1 MRFIGKKLWV
11 LILMVVIGAG
21 SLGLLPK
28 NVFAELFTTSDKL
41 TEYKLPE
48 SEAKITGN
56 QMVYLGKD
64 NIGWWQVFS
73 RNLETGELKQLTD
86 AKTYK
91 QYLSAGGGYA
101 VYLEAQK
108 HVVLINLLT
117 GEVTETEIPPY
128 PYDQFAIDGK
138 YVVFY
143 KPLEGMLRVY
153 NLETK
158 VTSEIGKGRR
168 ALIENGIVVYISDK
182 GSLERYNATDG
193 LSRTLYKPKE
203 GYLRNDKK
211 FVFDGKSVI
220 WMHSF
225 TSKPSHQ
232 TRMLNV
238 EDVDTAPQVLS
249 TFTELG
255 DLFSQVSIGTG
266 IAAWPEFK
274 NGANHI
280 VAADLAS
287 RQTGIVGDN
296 EVLIGIYN
304 DQLVLRMKD
313 ETIQLRRLEKTGEG
327 QVEDTLVSAVP
338 YFYSVPTGVR
348 ESIGKLGYIKKLST
362 QDDSV
367 TVYSPKDP
375 ESDFYEAVTID
386 FKDDKDLTLTK
397 ALKPG
402 QKMVSYPWAVSYESR
417 DDVLKLSMSYMKERV
432 PAGGQNKL
440 GIYRLDSGVWTYMG
454 ALLEENNTRLFTDIS
469 QSGVYAVLYLDVP
482 NEFVRDYWI
491 QKRIEQL
498 NADKPIRV
506 FLDGEEV
513 VFHQSPVLKD
523 GSTTVEFRPIF
534 EKLGLDIEWNESKQN
549 VTGTSQGKSL
559 SLILGQEE
567 ANVNGSITSLPTAPF
582 LNQGYTFV
590 PLRFVG
596 EATGRKVLWDA
607 NLKAVYIYDPA
618 TEGKLYDDNGA
629 LLYEGQLKNGQM
641 NGKGKLYH
649 DNGSVWYDAV
659 FRNNEVVGPGI
670 IYFSG
675 NQYGRDRT
683 GEIAIAQKFE
693 DGRQTGYVINIDDS
707 SFVAYEGET
716 KLGVFHGKGKFYI
729 IDKLVYEGEF
739 KDNLYDGYGKYF
751 INGILRY
758 EGNWVKNIPNG
769 YGKNYEKSEDKV
781 YLYEEGQYAD
791 GMLNGKGTQY
801 YSSGAKYYE
810 GNFVKGGTSNGTYYY
825 EDGKSWIELTLKENG
840 TYFGTIYY
848 KNGERYVGEYSKTY
862 MTRHGQGTT
871 YDKDGNVIFQGKYK
885 IDVPQS

>member
-1 MRFIGKKLWV
+1 MRFIGKKSWV

-28 NVFAELFTTSDKL
+28 SAFAELFTATDKP
-41 TEYKLPE
+41 TDYTLPVT
-48 SEAKITGN
+48 EAKITGN
-56 QMVYLGKD
+56 QMVYLGQD
-64 NIGWWQVFS
+64 NPGWWQVFS
-73 RNLETGELKQLTD
+73 RNLETGELRQLTD
-86 AKTYK
+86 TKKYK

-101 VYLEAQK
+101 VYLEAQQ
-108 HVVLINLLT
+108 HVMLVNLLT

-128 PYDQFAIDGK
+128 PYDQFATDGK

-153 NLETK
+153 DLDTK
-158 VTSEIGKGRR
+158 ITKEIGKGKS
-168 ALIENGIVVYISDK
+168 ALIDDGIVVYISDT
-182 GSLERYNATDG
+182 GSIERYNATDG
-193 LSRTLYKPKE
+193 LSRTLYKPTE
-203 GYLRNDKK
+203 GYVRVDK
-211 FVFDGKSVI
+211 FFAFDGKHVI
-220 WMHSF
+220 WIHSLN
-225 TSKPSHQ
+225 SKGLQ

-238 EDVDTAPQVLS
+238 EENDALPQVLS
-249 TFTELG
+249 TFNEFGGLASET
-255 DLFSQVSIGTG
+255 FIGIG
-266 IAAWPEFK
+266 LAAWPEKK
-274 NGANHI
+274 NDISHI

-287 RQTGIVGDN
+287 RQTGIVADG
-296 EVLIGIYN
+296 EFLIGIYN
-304 DQLVLRMKD
+304 DNLILRMKD
-313 ETIQLRRLEKTGEG
+313 ETIKFRQLQMTGEG
-327 QVEDTLVSAVP
+327 QVADTVVSAVP
-338 YFYSVPTGVR
+338 YIDNVPTAVR
-348 ESIGKLGYIKKLST
+348 GSIGKLGYIKKLST
-362 QDDSV
+362 KDNSV

-375 ESDFYEAVTID
+375 DSDFYEDVTIS
-386 FKDDKDLTLTK
+386 FKDDKDLALTK

-402 QKMVSYPWAVSYESR
+402 QKMVSYPWTVSFQSS
-417 DDVLKLSMSYMKERV
+417 DDVLKLSMTYMKERV

-454 ALLEENNTRLFTDIS
+454 ALFEENNTRLFTDIS

-491 QKRIEQL
+491 QKCIEQL

-534 EKLGLDIEWNESKQN
+534 EKLGLDIEWNESKQS

-607 NLKAVYIYDPA
+607 NLKAVYIYDPT
-618 TEGKLYDDNGA
+618 TEGKLYDDKGA
-629 LLYEGQLKNGQM
+629 LLYEGQVKNGQM
-641 NGKGKLYH
+641 NGKGKLYR

-659 FRNNEVVGPGI
+659 FRNNEVVGPGV

-693 DGRQTGYVINIDDS
+693 NGRQTGYVTNIDDS

-716 KLGVFHGKGKFYI
+716 NLGIFQGKGKFYI
-729 IDKLVYEGEF
+729 VDKLVYDGEF
-739 KDNLYDGYGKYF
+739 KENLYDGYGKFF
-751 INGILRY
+751 INGNLRY

-769 YGKNYEKSEDKV
+769 YGKTYEKSKDKV
-781 YLYEEGQYAD
+781 ILYQEGQHVNGVMH
-791 GMLNGKGTQY
+791 GMGIQYYYPSGAKNFEGDFVEGKMGKGTY
-801 YSSGAKYYE
+801 YDR
-810 GNFVKGGTSNGTYYY
+810 
-825 EDGKSWIELTLKENG
+825 DGKVI
-840 TYFGTIYY
+840 
-848 KNGERYVGEYSKTY
+848 VQ
-862 MTRHGQGTT
+862 GQ
-871 YDKDGNVIFQGKYK
+871 
-885 IDVPQS
+885 

>member
-11 LILMVVIGAG
+11 LILMIAIGAG
-21 SLGLLPK
+21 SFGLLPK
-28 NVFAELFTTSDKL
+28 SAFAELFTSTDKPM
-41 TEYKLPE
+41 EYTLPV
-48 SEAKITGN
+48 SAAKITGN
-56 QMVYLGKD
+56 QMVYLGQD
-64 NIGWWQVFS
+64 NPGWWQVFS
-73 RNLETGELKQLTD
+73 RNLESGELNQLTD
-86 AKTYK
+86 TKTYK

-128 PYDQFAIDGK
+128 PYDQIGTDGK
-138 YVVFY
+138 YIVFY
-143 KPLEGMLRVY
+143 KPIEGMLGVY

-158 VTSEIGKGRR
+158 VTKEIGKGKS
-168 ALIENGIVVYISDK
+168 ALIDDGIVVYISNT
-182 GSLERYNATDG
+182 GSIERYDAKDG
-193 LSRTLYKPKE
+193 LSRTLYKPTD
-203 GYLRNDKK
+203 GYVRGGNE
-211 FVFDGKSVI
+211 FAFDGKNVI
-220 WMHSF
+220 WTHSLYP
-225 TSKPSHQ
+225 KPGFQ

-238 EDVDTAPQVLS
+238 EEIDTLPQVLS
-249 TFTELG
+249 TFNEFGIPPQT
-255 DLFSQVSIGTG
+255 SIGTG
-266 IAAWPEFK
+266 IAAWPVFE
-274 NGANHI
+274 NGAYHI
-280 VAADLAS
+280 IAADIAS
-287 RQTGIVGDN
+287 RQTGIVGDK
-296 EVLIGIYN
+296 EFLIGIYN

-313 ETIQLRRLEKTGEG
+313 ETIKFRQLQKTGEG
-327 QVEDTLVSAVP
+327 QIADTLVSAVP
-338 YFYSVPTGVR
+338 YFDSVPAGVR

-362 QDDSV
+362 QDNSV
-367 TVYSPKDP
+367 TVYSPKVPD
-375 ESDFYEAVTID
+375 SDFYEAVTIS
-386 FKDDKDLTLTK
+386 FSDDKDLALTK
-397 ALKPG
+397 ALKPS
-402 QKMVSYPWAVSYESR
+402 QKMVSYPWTVSFDSR
-417 DDVLKLSMSYMKERV
+417 NDVLKLSMTYMKQRV
-432 PAGGQNKL
+432 PAGEQNKL

-454 ALLEENNTRLFTDIS
+454 ALFEENNTRLYTDIME
-469 QSGVYAVLYLDVP
+469 SGVYAVLYFDVP
-482 NEFVRDYWI
+482 NEFVRDYWM

-498 NADKPIRV
+498 NTDKPIRV

-513 VFHQSPVLKD
+513 TFHQSPMLKD

-534 EKLGLDIEWNESKQN
+534 EKLGLEIEWNDSKQS
-549 VTGTSQGKSL
+549 VKGTSQGKSL

-567 ANVNGSITSLPTAPF
+567 ADVNGITTSLPTAPF

-629 LLYEGQLKNGQM
+629 LMYEGQLKNGQM
-641 NGKGKLYH
+641 NGKGKLYR
-649 DNGSVWYDAV
+649 DNGSLWYDAV
-659 FRNNEVVGPGI
+659 FLNNDVVGPGV

-683 GEIAIAQKFE
+683 GEIAIAEKFE
-693 DGRQTGYVINIDDS
+693 SGRQTGYVINIDDS
-707 SFVAYEGET
+707 SFIAFEGET
-716 KLGVFHGKGKFYI
+716 KLGIFNGKGKLYLA
-729 IDKLVYEGEF
+729 DKLVYDGEY

-751 INGILRY
+751 INEELQY

-769 YGKNYEKSEDKV
+769 HGKTYEKSEDKV
-781 YLYEEGQYAD
+781 YLYEEGQYVD

-825 EDGKSWIELTLKENG
+825 EDGKLWIELTLKENG
-840 TYFGTIYY
+840 TYFATIYY
-848 KNGERYVGEYSKTY
+848 ENGERYVGEYSKTY

-885 IDVPQS
+885 IDVPQP

>member
-28 NVFAELFTTSDKL
+28 SAFAELFTTSDKL
-41 TEYKLPE
+41 TGYTLPV

-64 NIGWWQVFS
+64 NPGWWQVFS

-86 AKTYK
+86 TKTYK

-101 VYLEAQK
+101 VYLEAQQ

-117 GEVTETEIPPY
+117 DEVTETEIPPY
-128 PYDQFAIDGK
+128 PYDQLATDGK

-158 VTSEIGKGRR
+158 VTSEIGKGRS
-168 ALIENGIVVYISDK
+168 ALIDDGIVVYVSNT
-182 GSLERYNATDG
+182 GSIERYNTTDG
-193 LSRTLYKPKE
+193 LSRTLYKPTE
-203 GYLRNDKK
+203 GYVRADK
-211 FVFDGKSVI
+211 FFAFDGKNVI
-220 WMHSF
+220 WIHSLK
-225 TSKPSHQ
+225 SKPRFQ

-238 EDVDTAPQVLS
+238 EDIDTSPLVLS
-249 TFTELG
+249 TFDQFG
-255 DLFSQVSIGTG
+255 DLFSQTSIGTG
-266 IAAWPEFK
+266 IAAWPEYK
-274 NGANHI
+274 DGALHI

-287 RQTGIVGDN
+287 RQTGIVADDQI
-296 EVLIGIYN
+296 LIGIYN
-304 DQLVLRMKD
+304 DKLVLRMKD
-313 ETIQLRRLEKTGEG
+313 ETIQLRQLQKSGEG
-327 QVEDTLVSAVP
+327 QVADTLVSAVP
-338 YFYSVPTGVR
+338 YIESVPTDVR
-348 ESIGKLGYIKKLST
+348 GSIGKLGYIKKLST

-375 ESDFYEAVTID
+375 ESDFYEDVTIG
-386 FKDDKDLTLTK
+386 FKDDRDLMLTK
-397 ALKPG
+397 ALMPG
-402 QKMVSYPWAVSYESR
+402 QKMVSHPWAISYESR
-417 DDVLKLSMSYMKERV
+417 DDVLKLSMTYMKERV
-432 PAGGQNKL
+432 PAGGLNKL
-440 GIYRLDSGVWTYMG
+440 GIYRLDSGMWTYMG

-469 QSGVYAVLYLDVP
+469 QSGVYAVLYFDVP

-534 EKLGLDIEWNESKQN
+534 EKLGLDIEWNDSKQS

-559 SLILGQEE
+559 SLVLGQEE
-567 ANVNGSITSLPTAPF
+567 ANVNGSMTSLPTAPF

-607 NLKAVYIYDPA
+607 NLKAVYIYEPS

-629 LLYEGQLKNGQM
+629 LMYEGQLKDGRM
-641 NGKGKLYH
+641 NGKGKLYR
-649 DNGSVWYDAV
+649 DNGTVWYDAV
-659 FRNNEVVGPGI
+659 FNNNEVVGPGV

-693 DGRQTGYVINIDDS
+693 NGRQTGYVINIDDN

-716 KLGVFHGKGKFYI
+716 NLGIFNGKGKFYI
-729 IDKLVYEGEF
+729 VDKLVYEGEF
-739 KDNLYDGYGKYF
+739 KDNLYEGYGKYF
-751 INGILRY
+751 KNGILRY
-758 EGNWVKNIPNG
+758 DGNWVKNIPNG
-769 YGKNYEKSEDKV
+769 YGKTYEKSNDKV
-781 YLYEEGQYAD
+781 ILYQEGQHVNGVMH
-791 GMLNGKGTQY
+791 GMGIQYYYPSGAKNFEGDFIEGKMGKGTY
-801 YSSGAKYYE
+801 YDR
-810 GNFVKGGTSNGTYYY
+810 
-825 EDGKSWIELTLKENG
+825 DGKVI
-840 TYFGTIYY
+840 
-848 KNGERYVGEYSKTY
+848 SK
-862 MTRHGQGTT
+862 
-871 YDKDGNVIFQGKYK
+871 
-885 IDVPQS
+885 